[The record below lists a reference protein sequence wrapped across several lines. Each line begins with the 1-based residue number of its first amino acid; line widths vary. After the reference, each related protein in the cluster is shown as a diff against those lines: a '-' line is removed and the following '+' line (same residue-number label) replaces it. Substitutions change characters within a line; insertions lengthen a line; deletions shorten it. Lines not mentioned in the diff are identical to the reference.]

1 MLRNGQWDYAT
12 FDCMHTIEWNLLR
25 IDLAKMKQ
33 NRKWKQMEKLL
44 KEWRILY
51 NNWVLNKSEMK
62 RPNFAKIMRKIVQN
76 LEMMS
81 RE

>member
-1 MLRNGQWDYAT
+1 MFRNKDWDYAT

-25 IDLAKMKQ
+25 IDLAKMGQ
-33 NRKWKQMEKLL
+33 SRKWKQMEKLL

-51 NNWVLNKSEMK
+51 NNWVLNKSEMN